1 MKIRIVSILRV
12 TPIVLSFLSLC
23 QCAPAL
29 WQTEKSDGKVSVLFT
44 YVAPEAKRVCISGSF
59 NRWSKTSHCLTKNG
73 ETWSVEIRL
82 SPGKHSYLFVIDDH
96 RWEVDPGAPL
106 REESS
111 FGMENSVLIV
121 E

>member
-1 MKIRIVSILRV
+1 MEGVSILRV
-12 TPIVLSFLSLC
+12 SAIVLSFLILC
-23 QCAPAL
+23 QCIPAVG
-29 WQTEKSDGKVSVLFT
+29 QTGRSDAKVPVLFT
-44 YVAPEAKRVCISGSF
+44 YIAHDARRVCVSGSF
-59 NRWSKTSHCLTKNG
+59 NHWSKTSHCLTKNG
-73 ETWSVEIRL
+73 ENWSVEIRL